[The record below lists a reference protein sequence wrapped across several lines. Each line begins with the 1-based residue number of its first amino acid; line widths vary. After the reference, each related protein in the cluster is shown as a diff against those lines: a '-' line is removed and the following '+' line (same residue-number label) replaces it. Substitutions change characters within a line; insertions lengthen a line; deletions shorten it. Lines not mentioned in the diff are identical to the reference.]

1 MDFKQLQA
9 AYRNKKVLITGH
21 TGFKGSWL
29 LQWLHLLGAEI
40 KGYALDPEYEE
51 GIYNLI
57 NGDSLCDSVIANILE
72 KKKLEEAVLSFEPD
86 FIFHLAAQP
95 LVRLSY
101 EIPSETFAVNVLGTA
116 HVLDAV
122 KKLKKPSAV
131 ILITTDKV
139 YENKEWV
146 YPYRENDRLGGSD
159 PYSASKAC
167 AELVI
172 SSYTRSFF
180 DPNNY
185 NYHLK
190 AIASTRAGNVIGGG
204 DWAKDRII
212 PDIVKSLVLNK
223 AVIVRNPSAIRPWQH
238 VLEPLAGYLQLGIH
252 LTRDPVKYTGAW
264 NFGPAAD
271 DNKQVIDIVK
281 TALEIWGD
289 GQYEIQSENKPLHE
303 SSILKLDISKTINLL
318 NWKPVYHSTEAVE
331 TTIEWY
337 KKFIAKEDMK
347 QVTIDQIKSYT
358 TRVT

>member
-9 AYRNKKVLITGH
+9 VYKNKKVLITGH

-29 LQWLHLLGAEI
+29 LQWLHLLGAKI

-57 NGDSLCDSVIANILE
+57 KGDSLCDSVIANILE
-72 KKKLEEAVLSFEPD
+72 KKKFEETVLSFEPD

-101 EIPSETFAVNVLGTA
+101 EFPSETFAVNVLGTA

-122 KKLKKPSAV
+122 KKLKKPCAV

-172 SSYTRSFF
+172 SSYSRSFF

-212 PDIVKSLVLNK
+212 PDIVKSLALNK
-223 AVIVRNPSAIRPWQH
+223 AVIIRNPTAIRPWQH

-252 LTRDPVKYTGAW
+252 LYENPVKYSGAW
-264 NFGPAAD
+264 NFGPSSD
-271 DNKQVIDIVK
+271 DNKQVIDIVQ
-281 TALEIWGD
+281 TAIKIWGH
-289 GQYEIQSENKPLHE
+289 GHYEIQSEDNPLHE
-303 SSILKLDISKTINLL
+303 TSLLKLDISKTTSFINW
-318 NWKPVYHSTEAVE
+318 NPVYNSTEAVE
-331 TTIEWY
+331 ATMEWY
-337 KKFIAKEDMK
+337 KKFVAKDDMK
-347 QVTIDQIKSYT
+347 KITIEQIHSYAA
-358 TRVT
+358 RIS